1 MDSAQK
7 GICEAIGSCAEFSLS
22 MNEEAN
28 MGRWMNAKRK
38 EGIVIVTVFEGN
50 CTEWESAIL
59 EELYERMGQLKEDP
73 ETQAVIVIREQVNED
88 SAKEAESTSRTP
100 KEYERARKS
109 LLEAMSRF
117 PIPSIVVIEG
127 RAAGDFLEF
136 SLLCDFRLAAEDAQL
151 DFGAENG
158 RLPSAAA
165 IRRLSGLIG
174 EMKVK
179 ELFFSGSI
187 LCARQAAQLGL
198 ISKVEETEHLMAEA
212 IELAKTIWK
221 TDPELI
227 AHVRGALEER

>member
-1 MDSAQK
+1 MV
-7 GICEAIGSCAEFSLS
+7 
-22 MNEEAN
+22 
-28 MGRWMNAKRK
+28 RWMNAKPK

-50 CTEWESAIL
+50 RTEWESATL

-73 ETQAVIVIREQVNED
+73 ETQEVIVIREQ
-88 SAKEAESTSRTP
+88 AKEEPAKKTENSSLTP
-100 KEYERARKS
+100 EEYERARES
-109 LLEAMSRF
+109 LLEAMRRF

-136 SLLCDFRLAAEDAQL
+136 ALLCDFRLAAEDAQL
-151 DFGAENG
+151 DFGVENG
-158 RLPSAAA
+158 RLPSVAAL
-165 IRRLSGLIG
+165 RRLSGLIG

-212 IELAKTIWK
+212 IELAKTIRK

-227 AHVRGALEER
+227 AHVRGALND

>member
-7 GICEAIGSCAEFSLS
+7 RICEAAGSCAELSLS
-22 MNEEAN
+22 MNEEAH
-28 MGRWMNAKRK
+28 MVKWMNAKPK

-50 CTEWESAIL
+50 RTEWESATL

-73 ETQAVIVIREQVNED
+73 ETQEVIVIREQ
-88 SAKEAESTSRTP
+88 AKEEPAKKTENSSLTP
-100 KEYERARKS
+100 EEYERARES
-109 LLEAMSRF
+109 LLEAMRRF

-136 SLLCDFRLAAEDAQL
+136 ALLCDFRLAAEDAQL
-151 DFGAENG
+151 DFGVENG
-158 RLPSAAA
+158 RLPSVAAL
-165 IRRLSGLIG
+165 RRLSGLIG

-212 IELAKTIWK
+212 IELAKTIRK

-227 AHVRGALEER
+227 AHVRGALND

>member
-1 MDSAQK
+1 MV
-7 GICEAIGSCAEFSLS
+7 
-22 MNEEAN
+22 
-28 MGRWMNAKRK
+28 RWMNAKPK

-50 CTEWESAIL
+50 RTEWESATL
-59 EELYERMGQLKEDP
+59 EELYERMGQLKGDT
-73 ETQAVIVIREQVNED
+73 ETQAVIVIREPKNED
-88 SAKEAESTSRTP
+88 SAKEAENFSLRPEEYKRSR
-100 KEYERARKS
+100 ES
-109 LLEAMSRF
+109 LLEAMRRL

-136 SLLCDFRLAAEDAQL
+136 ALLCDFRLAAEDAQL
-151 DFGAENG
+151 DFGVENG
-158 RLPSAAA
+158 RLPSVAA
-165 IRRLSGLIG
+165 IQRLSGLIG

-212 IELAKTIWK
+212 IELAKTIRK

-227 AHVRGALEER
+227 AHVRDVLND

>member
-1 MDSAQK
+1 MVK
-7 GICEAIGSCAEFSLS
+7 
-22 MNEEAN
+22 
-28 MGRWMNAKRK
+28 WMNAKPK

-50 CTEWESAIL
+50 RTEWESATL

-73 ETQAVIVIREQVNED
+73 ETQAVIVIREQ
-88 SAKEAESTSRTP
+88 AKEEPAKKTENSSLTP
-100 KEYERARKS
+100 EEYERARES
-109 LLEAMSRF
+109 LLEAMRRF

-136 SLLCDFRLAAEDAQL
+136 ALLCDFRLAAEDAQL
-151 DFGAENG
+151 DFGVENG
-158 RLPSAAA
+158 RLPSVAAL
-165 IRRLSGLIG
+165 RRLSGLIG

-212 IELAKTIWK
+212 IELAKTIRK

-227 AHVRGALEER
+227 AHVRGALND

>member
-1 MDSAQK
+1 MVK
-7 GICEAIGSCAEFSLS
+7 
-22 MNEEAN
+22 
-28 MGRWMNAKRK
+28 WMNAKPK

-50 CTEWESAIL
+50 RTEWESATL

-73 ETQAVIVIREQVNED
+73 ETQEVIVIREQ
-88 SAKEAESTSRTP
+88 AKEEPAKKTENSSLTP
-100 KEYERARKS
+100 EEYERARES
-109 LLEAMSRF
+109 LLEAMRRF

-136 SLLCDFRLAAEDAQL
+136 ALLCDFRLAAEDAQL
-151 DFGAENG
+151 DFGVENG
-158 RLPSAAA
+158 RLPSVAAL
-165 IRRLSGLIG
+165 RRLSGLIG

-212 IELAKTIWK
+212 IELAKTIRK

-227 AHVRGALEER
+227 AHVRGALND

>member
-1 MDSAQK
+1 MV
-7 GICEAIGSCAEFSLS
+7 
-22 MNEEAN
+22 
-28 MGRWMNAKRK
+28 RWMNAKQK

-50 CTEWESAIL
+50 RTEWESATL
-59 EELYERMGQLKEDP
+59 EELYERMGQLKRDP
-73 ETQAVIVIREQVNED
+73 ETQAVIVIREPENED
-88 SAKEAESTSRTP
+88 SAKEAENSSLRPEEYKRSR
-100 KEYERARKS
+100 ES
-109 LLEAMSRF
+109 LLEAMRRL

-136 SLLCDFRLAAEDAQL
+136 ALLCDFRLAAEDAQL
-151 DFGAENG
+151 DFGVENG
-158 RLPSAAA
+158 RLPSVAA

-212 IELAKTIWK
+212 IELAKTIRK

-227 AHVRGALEER
+227 AHIREALEER

>member
-1 MDSAQK
+1 MV
-7 GICEAIGSCAEFSLS
+7 
-22 MNEEAN
+22 
-28 MGRWMNAKRK
+28 RWMNAKPK

-50 CTEWESAIL
+50 RTEWESATL
-59 EELYERMGQLKEDP
+59 EELYERMGQLKGDT
-73 ETQAVIVIREQVNED
+73 ETQAVIVIREPKNED
-88 SAKEAESTSRTP
+88 SAKEAENFSLRP
-100 KEYERARKS
+100 EEYKRARES
-109 LLEAMSRF
+109 LLEAMRRL

-136 SLLCDFRLAAEDAQL
+136 ALLCDFRLAAEDAQL
-151 DFGAENG
+151 DFGVENG
-158 RLPSAAA
+158 RLSSVAA
-165 IRRLSGLIG
+165 IQRLSGLIG

-212 IELAKTIWK
+212 IELAKTIRK

-227 AHVRGALEER
+227 AHVRGALND